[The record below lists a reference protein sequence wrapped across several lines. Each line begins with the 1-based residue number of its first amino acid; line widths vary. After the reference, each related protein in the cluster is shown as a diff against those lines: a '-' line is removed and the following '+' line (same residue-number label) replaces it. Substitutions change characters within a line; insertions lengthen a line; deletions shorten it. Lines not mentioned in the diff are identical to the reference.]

1 MISVDDCCFGEGT
14 EVGKGEFIQ
23 EEDWYPGII
32 KEGHICSYYEDD
44 EPDPYF
50 CHQEIIRKEKRIIE
64 IPKDIT
70 HHAGVGRE
78 QISGI

>member
-1 MISVDDCCFGEGT
+1 M
-14 EVGKGEFIQ
+14 GKGEFIQ